1 MFSLRIALFTLKTI
15 VICQKCKIDIK
26 IGLFIR
32 ASCWFQC
39 LMTNS
44 TTHSIL
50 PPTITLLDT
59 ITILDTVTILNTIT
73 ILDIFVQV

>member
-39 LMTNS
+39 LMT
-44 TTHSIL
+44 TYSIL